1 MLRAQGR
8 VCFQGSRIITHLPA
22 RYTHTH
28 TGKHLFEWGYD
39 PLRLCVCIHV
49 DLVVNLN
56 LDAVILSPGLSVAS
70 VYVWQG
76 GHDVETGGRVF
87 HPVVGENH
95 PAVEY
100 N

>member
-1 MLRAQGR
+1 M
-8 VCFQGSRIITHLPA
+8 RIFYPQRQT
-22 RYTHTH
+22 
-28 TGKHLFEWGYD
+28 LFEWGYA
-39 PLRLCVCIHV
+39 PLRLYVCIHV
-49 DLVVNLN
+49 DLLVDLN
-56 LDAVILSPGLSVAS
+56 LDVVILSPGLSVAS